1 MVTYYWN
8 CKTVDVYPEE
18 GGNADVVY
26 NVHWIVNGESDTL
39 NPEGIPYSSR
49 NIGTQIL
56 SVSEIPNFIP
66 FDQLTNEEVVTW
78 TQTAMGVEQVT
89 SIEENI
95 AEAIELKINP
105 TSITLVIGEEE

>member
-1 MVTYYWN
+1 MVTYEWN

-26 NVHWIVNGESDTL
+26 NVHYIVNGISDTL
-39 NPEGIPYSSR
+39 NPEGIPYSST
-49 NIGTQIL
+49 NIGTQLL

-66 FDQLTNEEVVTW
+66 FDQLTNEQVVSW
-78 TQTAMGVEQVT
+78 TQTAMGVEQV
-89 SIEENI
+89 SLIEENI
-95 AEAIELKINP
+95 SESIQNKITP

>member
-1 MVTYYWN
+1 MVTYEWN
-8 CKTVDVYPEE
+8 CKTVDVYPQE

-26 NVHWIVNGESDTL
+26 NVHWIVNGISDTL
-39 NPEGIPYSSR
+39 NPEGIPYSST
-49 NIGTQIL
+49 NIGTQVLNIGD
-56 SVSEIPNFIP
+56 IPNFIP
-66 FDQLTNEEVVTW
+66 FDQLTNEIAVDW
-78 TQTAMGVEQVT
+78 TKTTMGLDQVT